1 MIVKYYDFLI
11 VGLNVVFW
19 IQTSVLRF
27 TSLNLTICMR
37 LEQRKTAN
45 VCCTDIGSERMK
57 KNHVVY
63 KMILKYKKSLS
74 FDARFSIEN
83 WKKNLNSI
91 FIKFIREK

>member
-45 VCCTDIGSERMK
+45 VCCTDVGSERMK

-74 FDARFSIEN
+74 LTRDFQLKIEKKISIQY
-83 WKKNLNSI
+83 L
-91 FIKFIREK
+91 